1 VFASALCGQFRG
13 THQFV
18 QEPESLSLHLANKK
32 IYPRRVAAGPAE
44 AGDKTKLDRVV
55 GAVAGELAKGTGYV
69 AEAAARMR
77 GGVGGGCRKGEGGT
91 VSTP

>member
-55 GAVAGELAKGTGYV
+55 GAVEDD
-69 AEAAARMR
+69 RNCR
-77 GGVGGGCRKGEGGT
+77 GGCLGSER
-91 VSTP
+91 